1 MTPQIDKPK
10 WYVAQIK
17 ANGFERAV
25 ANLARQGFLTFSPM
39 QKKTVR
45 HARQLKNVLRPVFPG
60 YLFVQFSA
68 KRGDWRKINS
78 TLGVARLV
86 SFEKSLPASV
96 PDSLIAGLR
105 ARCDAQDCLQV
116 SDDLRIGEKV
126 KIVAGAFAGFV
137 GEVENFI
144 SEERIRL
151 LYDFMGQK
159 SRIEIKKAYLENL
172 FPGIGNRKT
181 LRDIGSDA

>member
-17 ANGFERAV
+17 VNGFERAV

-60 YLFVQFSA
+60 YLFVQFGA
-68 KRGDWRKINS
+68 ERGDWRKINS
-78 TLGVARLV
+78 TFGVARLV
-86 SFEKSLPASV
+86 SFEKSAPAPV

-105 ARCDAQDCLQV
+105 ARCDAQDCLRAP
-116 SDDLRIGEKV
+116 DDLKIGEKV
-126 KIVAGAFAGFV
+126 RMVAGAFAGFV
-137 GEVENFI
+137 GEVENLI
-144 SEERIRL
+144 GEERIRL
-151 LYDFMGQK
+151 LYEFMGQK
-159 SRIEIKKAYLENL
+159 SRI
-172 FPGIGNRKT
+172 
-181 LRDIGSDA
+181 DIGKGDLEKL